1 MQNGVFR
8 QIWVRFVSLILMT
21 LLTLLTTYHSQIG
34 AKLEFKE
41 QHDILNNIIND
52 INHIVN
58 DTNVVHNKLYC

>member
-1 MQNGVFR
+1 
-8 QIWVRFVSLILMT
+8 MT

-41 QHDILNNIIND
+41 QHDMLNNIIDD